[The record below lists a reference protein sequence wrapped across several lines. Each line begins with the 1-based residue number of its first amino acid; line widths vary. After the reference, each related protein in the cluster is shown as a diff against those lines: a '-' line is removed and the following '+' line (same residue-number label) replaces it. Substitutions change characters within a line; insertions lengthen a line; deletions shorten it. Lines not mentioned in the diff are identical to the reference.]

1 MSHAWERVNRLL
13 RKILTHDFNELDT
26 LTISLGVL
34 KSHTK
39 SMLDALAGGSWE
51 TPHEAHKLI
60 DNMTSNDNELQNE
73 KTQP

>member
-1 MSHAWERVNRLL
+1 
-13 RKILTHDFNELDT
+13 
-26 LTISLGVL
+26 
-34 KSHTK
+34 
-39 SMLDALAGGSWE
+39 MLDALAGGSWE